1 MQDDI
6 RRYARL
12 GLCHH
17 MLYPRGTDDFD
28 YQVETLTAMIARTDI
43 ETFDC
48 FMPYGQQRRAKLI
61 PLIRQCGKV
70 DVTFAVHL
78 FPFRRISFTEPAASL
93 QGLIR
98 VVLDDTIEQVAAAG
112 GNGLIFPSGPPSPEN
127 ATEAHYE
134 AFADFCRWLCGRCA
148 RHGITAMLEPF
159 DTNVDK
165 RFLYGPTE
173 QCVRL
178 IESLRPE
185 VNNLAIELDMAHV
198 PLMGETFSQAIKTVR
213 PI

>member
-6 RRYARL
+6 RQYARL

-28 YQVETLTAMIARTDI
+28 YQVETLAALIERTDI

-48 FMPYGQQRRAKLI
+48 FMPYGAERRAKLI

-70 DVTFAVHL
+70 NITFAVHL

-134 AFADFCRWLCGRCA
+134 AFADFCRWLCQRC
-148 RHGITAMLEPF
+148 RDTALPPCWNRSTPTSTSGF
-159 DTNVDK
+159 STDRPNNACGSSN
-165 RFLYGPTE
+165 RSGP
-173 QCVRL
+173 
-178 IESLRPE
+178 
-185 VNNLAIELDMAHV
+185 
-198 PLMGETFSQAIKTVR
+198 K
-213 PI
+213 